1 MDKGKAIA
9 WHGGLGGRV
18 NIYKKKSCST
28 DTFWSLLGVYDYD
41 PKIECHTWYGQENDI
56 ICNPKSSNPNLN
68 GEVCGSDCRKW
79 NCGRKYT
86 CSMHSSLCVR
96 YWGTLWRL
104 FSIASSSRSQFWCQK
119 LRCLYGELSTS
130 HHSLPSWMESPLP
143 SMCCEYIHIPKF
155 F

>member
-1 MDKGKAIA
+1 MKVWVTESTFIKKIMFNR
-9 WHGGLGGRV
+9 HILGTITSVWLR
-18 NIYKKKSCST
+18 
-28 DTFWSLLGVYDYD
+28 
-41 PKIECHTWYGQENDI
+41 PKIGCHTWYGQENDI
-56 ICNPKSSNPNLN
+56 ICDPKSSNPNLN
-68 GEVCGSDCRKW
+68 GEVCGSGCRKW

-86 CSMHSSLCVR
+86 CSMHSSLCGR

-104 FSIASSSRSQFWCQK
+104 FSTASSSHSQFWCQK

-130 HHSLPSWMESPLP
+130 HHSLPSWMELPLP